1 MILAFEDRS
10 SDSPFVEK
18 IWCSRSDHGGPFV
31 SIAQSHFEM
40 AVTRHQG
47 RTSITL
53 RGPETQATRADCPPD
68 GEWLGIRFR
77 LGTFMPRLT
86 PGELRDRNDVTL
98 PGAAGRSFWLNG
110 SACDYPD
117 FENADTFVDRLV
129 RKGLIV
135 RDPIVDTVLR
145 GGAEARSIRSAQ
157 RHFLRATGIS
167 HGTVRQIERAR
178 RAAMLLRNGVPIL
191 DVVHAAGY
199 YDQAHLT
206 RSLRHRIGLTPLALS
221 RMAEQLS
228 FLYKTPPCP

>member
-1 MILAFEDRS
+1 MVLAFEDRP

-18 IWCSRSDHGGPFV
+18 IWRSRSDRGGQFL

-47 RTSITL
+47 RTFITL
-53 RGPETQATRADCPPD
+53 RGPETRASRGDCPPD

-98 PGAAGRSFWLNG
+98 PGAATRSFWLDG

-117 FENADTFVDRLV
+117 FENADTFVDRLA
-129 RKGLIV
+129 RKGLIA

-145 GGAEARSIRSAQ
+145 GGADARSIRSAQ

-178 RAAMLLRNGVPIL
+178 RAALLLRDGVPIL
-191 DVVHAAGY
+191 DVVHAVGY

-206 RSLRHRIGLTPLALS
+206 RSLRHRIGLTPLAVS
-221 RMAEQLS
+221 RTTEQLS
-228 FLYKTPPCP
+228 FLYKTRP

>member
-1 MILAFEDRS
+1 MTLDFEDRP

-18 IWCSRSDHGGPFV
+18 IWRSRSERGGAFV
-31 SIAQSHFEM
+31 SIAQCHFEM
-40 AVTRHQG
+40 AVTRHEG
-47 RTSITL
+47 RTFITL
-53 RGPETQATRADCPPD
+53 RGPETLATRADCPAG

-86 PGELRDRNDVTL
+86 PGDLRDRHDVTL
-98 PGAAGRSFWLNG
+98 PGAARQAFWLNG

-135 RDPIVDTVLR
+135 RDTIVEMVLR
-145 GGAEARSIRSAQ
+145 GEADPRSIRSAQ
-157 RHFLRATGIS
+157 RHFRHATGIS
-167 HGTVRQIERAR
+167 YGTVRQIERAR
-178 RAAMLLRNGVPIL
+178 RATLLLQNGVSIL
-191 DVVHAAGY
+191 DVVHDAGY

-206 RSLRHRIGLTPLALS
+206 RSLRRFIGQTPLTVS

-228 FLYKTPPCP
+228 LLYKTPPWP

>member
-1 MILAFEDRS
+1 MTLAFEDRP

-18 IWCSRSDHGGPFV
+18 IWRSRSDRGGPFV

-47 RTSITL
+47 RTFITL

-98 PGAAGRSFWLNG
+98 PGAAQRSFWLNG
-110 SACDYPD
+110 SACEYPD

-145 GGAEARSIRSAQ
+145 GGADARSIRSAQ

-178 RAAMLLRNGVPIL
+178 RAAMLLRDGVPIL

-206 RSLRHRIGLTPLALS
+206 RSLRHRIGLTPLAVS
-221 RMAEQLS
+221 RTAEQLS
-228 FLYKTPPCP
+228 FLYKTPPWP